1 MTDYVVEGL
10 IRRRAS
16 LTRDIEQ
23 THERLR
29 QMVIDL
35 ENLDATL
42 LQFDSTLEIETIKP
56 RAFRPPKDWSKRGEM
71 TRLIISVL
79 RRATEPLTGR
89 DIAFELI
96 VERALDKTDQK
107 LIRLMSK
114 RVSVA
119 LRIQRDAGR
128 VISFAGPGQ
137 YNLWQIAR
145 ENVPGSEDGA
155 FPPRRGF
162 ATGIRTTRTRPGI
175 DVRNNGS

>member
-1 MTDYVVEGL
+1 MTDLVIMGL
-10 IRRRAS
+10 IKRRAI
-16 LTRDIEQ
+16 LTHEIEE

-42 LQFDSTLEIETIKP
+42 IQFDPKLEIETIKP

-71 TRLIISVL
+71 MRLIISVL
-79 RRATEPLTGR
+79 RRATEPLTTR
-89 DIAFELI
+89 DVAFELI

-114 RVSVA
+114 RVGVA
-119 LRIQRDAGR
+119 LRHQRDAGR
-128 VISFAGPGQ
+128 VVSVLGPGQ
-137 YNLWQIAR
+137 YNLWQLAR
-145 ENVPGSEDGA
+145 GTGVDDRETVAP

-162 ATGIRTTRTRPGI
+162 AAGIR
-175 DVRNNGS
+175 

>member
-1 MTDYVVEGL
+1 MVVAGL
-10 IRRRAS
+10 VKRRAI
-16 LTRDIEQ
+16 LTHDIEE

-42 LQFDSTLEIETIKP
+42 LQFDPKLEIETIKP

-71 TRLIISVL
+71 MRLIVSVL
-79 RRATEPLTGR
+79 RRATEPLTTR

-96 VERALDKTDQK
+96 VERALDKSDQR

-114 RVSVA
+114 RVGVA
-119 LRIQRDAGR
+119 LRHQRDAGR
-128 VISFAGPGQ
+128 VTATLGPGQ
-137 YNLWQIAR
+137 YNLWQLVR
-145 ENVPGSEDGA
+145 ETSSPGGKEVASP

-162 ATGIRTTRTRPGI
+162 APGIR
-175 DVRNNGS
+175 

>member
-1 MTDYVVEGL
+1 VEEDLSELIVTGL
-10 IRRRAS
+10 MKRRAL
-16 LTRDIEQ
+16 LTYEIEQ

-29 QMVIDL
+29 QMVVDL

-42 LQFDSTLEIETIKP
+42 IQFDPKLEIETIKP

-71 TRLIISVL
+71 MRLIVSVL
-79 RRATEPLTGR
+79 RRATEPLTTR

-114 RVSVA
+114 RVGVA
-119 LRIQRDAGR
+119 LRHQRDAGR
-128 VISFAGPGQ
+128 VISILGPGQ
-137 YNLWQIAR
+137 YNLWQIVRQQPSGSSSA
-145 ENVPGSEDGA
+145 EVVPP

-162 ATGIRTTRTRPGI
+162 APGIR
-175 DVRNNGS
+175 